1 LKAKLSYSE
10 ALDQLTELVLA
21 SSSNTPMVLVDGRAG
36 AGKSTFAKELQN
48 KLFSQGDSLP
58 RIIHLDDL
66 YPGWDGL
73 VAGVEYLNR
82 MILTPLGKTGTASWQ
97 EFDWELDKRNTW
109 REFSGGTP
117 LIIEGCG
124 AINSFTK
131 QFALTSI
138 YLEADEVT
146 RKSRWFE
153 RDGER
158 FMAYWEIWSAQELDF
173 YAREKSKEL
182 ADYLLDTTVS

>member
-1 LKAKLSYSE
+1 MKAKLSYSE
-10 ALDQLTELVLA
+10 ALDELTELVLA

-146 RKSRWFE
+146 RKSRWLE

-173 YAREKSKEL
+173 YAREKSKDL